1 MTVNPYADQ
10 EALAAYFRTQL
21 AQDVLEDGYPEPG
34 DMPWTN
40 NILVPYIVIDF
51 GSPVATTQGRS
62 VAGEEKQP
70 TSQRVVLSAVASS
83 GKVAREIAGKIAE
96 VGTGYSV
103 SSNTGPLRLVGGGQ
117 FSQVVESKPTVYV
130 SEVYFLY
137 WANLTDA

>member
-1 MTVNPYADQ
+1 MTINPYADQ
-10 EALAAYFRTQL
+10 EALADYFRTEL

-40 NILVPYIVIDF
+40 NILVPYVVIDF

-103 SSNTGPLRLVGGGQ
+103 SSNTGPLWLVGGGQ
-117 FSQVVESKPTVYV
+117 FSQQGESRPTVHV
-130 SEVYFLY
+130 SEVNFIYL
-137 WANLTDA
+137 ANMADS